1 MAAMSEGPVK
11 SWVNRVRQA
20 VFTLLM
26 MAAGVRV
33 AWAFLAPVVPILVS
47 LIVVLVVLSVALF
60 GRRSS

>member
-1 MAAMSEGPVK
+1 MSEGPVK
-11 SWVNRVRQA
+11 SWVNRIRQV

-26 MAAGVRV
+26 MAAGVRI

-47 LIVVLVVLSVALF
+47 LIVVLVVLSAALF